1 MAEAPPEH
9 RPMASDGDSPLE
21 RKFDRASLA
30 ALRSELSRYAAGHG
44 LTDLA
49 LANFVLAVNEI
60 ATNAVRYA
68 GGQGQVRVWRQGRE
82 LWCRVVDEG
91 HGIPRRYLEQSHRP
105 DPLHVSGHGLWLARH
120 ICADVEIETG
130 RATGTRVLMRY
141 PLPSAARS
149 TDGSL

>member
-82 LWCRVVDEG
+82 LWCRAYRTPPG
-91 HGIPRRYLEQSHRP
+91 PF
-105 DPLHVSGHGLWLARH
+105 ARKFAS
-120 ICADVEIETG
+120 IART
-130 RATGTRVLMRY
+130 T
-141 PLPSAARS
+141 SA
-149 TDGSL
+149 